1 MKIALV
7 APAFGQTGGPEV
19 VVQNIAETFR
29 ENHIDFTLFAPSDW
43 KTPYAFTP
51 TIPQSLWGMKDFSEQ
66 SEWERRNLIFG
77 SQTAV
82 LRHQENFDLI
92 HLHSQRSAY
101 AVAIGA
107 KIPVVLTL
115 HSQISAGEFE
125 QLQSVG
131 VHTVGLTR
139 SQVGSLPVDATIG
152 NGLPL
157 SSIVP
162 SFEPGEYLLA
172 VGRLNM
178 QKGIHQAIEIARKAK
193 KRLVIIGRVGVSE
206 DRQGYFAKYIEP
218 FIDNKEVTL
227 IESVSRDEMFQ
238 YFQKAAFLLFPI
250 TSPESNPLVVM
261 EALAC
266 GTPVLGTTVAPLL
279 EMFPD
284 SEKVA
289 FFSDNLDELAEA
301 ASHPERFDRSACR
314 RYAEKKFDSRV
325 MVNEYVTLYKKII
338 DASSPVN
345 S

>member
-19 VVQNIAETFR
+19 VVQNIAETFL
-29 ENHIDFTLFAPSDW
+29 ENHIAVTLFAPGDW
-43 KTPYAFTP
+43 KTPYPFIP
-51 TIPQSLWGMKDFSEQ
+51 TIPQGLWGMSGFSEQ

-115 HSQISAGEFE
+115 HSRISPGEFE

-131 VHTVGLTR
+131 VHTVGLTQ
-139 SQVGSLPVDATIG
+139 SQVGNLPVDATIS

-157 SSIVP
+157 SSIAP

-178 QKGIHQAIEIARKAK
+178 QKGVHQAIEIAKRAK
-193 KRLVIIGRVGVSE
+193 KKLIIIGRIGISE

-218 FIDNKEVTL
+218 AIDNKQVIL
-227 IESVSRDEMFQ
+227 IESVSREEMYQ
-238 YFQKAAFLLFPI
+238 YFQRASFLLFPI

-266 GTPVLGTTVAPLL
+266 GTPVLGTTIAPLL
-279 EMFPD
+279 EMFPG
-284 SEKVA
+284 SEEVA
-289 FFSDNLDELAEA
+289 LFSDSLDELAAA
-301 ASHPERFDRSACR
+301 ASHPERFDRVTCR
-314 RYAEKKFDSRV
+314 RYAEKMFDSRV
-325 MVNEYVTLYKKII
+325 MANEYIALYRKIL
-338 DASSPVN
+338 DASSL
-345 S
+345 SKF